1 MKKLGTI
8 ICIALMLTV
17 GGVYATFNYAQT
29 TAGSVEETVG
39 HTIEGAVTN
48 TAKGTIGLV
57 SNYAIEVVNA
67 GNNKTGYSSAG
78 TTTVTFTP
86 AAGADADVRDNGIK
100 LKLTI
105 EITGTKTYNGTDI
118 FVLKTAYTDGGVIL
132 NGGNE
137 VNGTITVDLSDYITI
152 SEITLS
158 TYAEYVAYE
167 EAFRNTTVKFIISEY
182 VAG

>member
-1 MKKLGTI
+1 MK
-8 ICIALMLTV
+8 A
-17 GGVYATFNYAQT
+17 
-29 TAGSVEETVG
+29 
-39 HTIEGAVTN
+39 
-48 TAKGTIGLV
+48 
-57 SNYAIEVVNA
+57 
-67 GNNKTGYSSAG
+67 
-78 TTTVTFTP
+78 
-86 AAGADADVRDNGIK
+86 
-100 LKLTI
+100 
-105 EITGTKTYNGTDI
+105 
-118 FVLKTAYTDGGVIL
+118 AYTDGGVIL

>member
-39 HTIEGAVTN
+39 HTIVSAVTD
-48 TAKGTIGLV
+48 TPKGTIGLV
-57 SNYAIEVVNA
+57 SSYAIEVVNA
-67 GNNKTGYSSAG
+67 GNNKTGYSSEG
-78 TTTVTFTP
+78 TTTVKFTP
-86 AAGADADVRDNGIK
+86 AAGADANVRDKGIK

-118 FVLKTAYTDGGVIL
+118 FVLETAYTDGGVIL

-137 VNGTITVDLSDYITI
+137 VKEPIEVNLSDYITVN
-152 SEITLS
+152 EITLS

>member
-67 GNNKTGYSSAG
+67 GNNKTD
-78 TTTVTFTP
+78 TVLQEPPRLRSRLRQAPTRT
-86 AAGADADVRDNGIK
+86 
-100 LKLTI
+100 
-105 EITGTKTYNGTDI
+105 
-118 FVLKTAYTDGGVIL
+118 
-132 NGGNE
+132 
-137 VNGTITVDLSDYITI
+137 
-152 SEITLS
+152 
-158 TYAEYVAYE
+158 
-167 EAFRNTTVKFIISEY
+167 
-182 VAG
+182 